1 MTIVLSILTQL
12 LHIALFVVAAPT
24 LAGAM
29 DWLDA
34 RFASRAGPPVLLPW
48 HDLLRLC
55 RKTPMAADNVSPIMQ
70 FGPAVALGA
79 TLSAAALVPSFTLGM
94 ALSPLADVL
103 TVASLLAVAR
113 VAGTLAALDAG
124 AAKPGLSAQ
133 RSSAIAVLAEPTLL
147 LSVTGLSL
155 MAGSFN
161 LDMMIVQQ
169 REGILLPATAS
180 ALVFTVLVALVFAD
194 TGAVDQTAD
203 AIYSGT
209 SLAMVRM
216 TGWCRR
222 LVLLNLIGG
231 LFLPIGMAADETG
244 SAGWAA
250 GIFAFLCKLVVF
262 GVGLSAIQT
271 LAGRIPR
278 RSLPD
283 LIGVAALLAL
293 LAIVLVLA
301 SGGMA

>member
-1 MTIVLSILTQL
+1 MTIVLSLLTQL
-12 LHIALFVVAAPT
+12 LHVALIVAAAPT

-34 RFASRAGPPVLLPW
+34 RFASRSGPPVLLPW
-48 HDLLRLC
+48 HDLLRLY
-55 RKTPMAADNVSPIMQ
+55 RKTPMPADNVSPIMR

-79 TLSAAALVPSFTLGM
+79 TLAAAALVPSFTLGM
-94 ALSPLADVL
+94 AMSPLADVL

-133 RSSAIAVLAEPTLL
+133 RSSAIAVLAEPALL
-147 LSVTGLSL
+147 LSVTGLAL

-161 LDMMIVQQ
+161 LDLIIVQQ

-180 ALVFTVLVALVFAD
+180 ALVFTALVALVFAD
-194 TGAVDQTAD
+194 AGARDRTED

-231 LFLPIGMAADETG
+231 LFLPIGMATDESG
-244 SAGWAA
+244 SSGWAA
-250 GIFAFLCKLVVF
+250 GLFAWLCKLVVF
-262 GVGLSAIQT
+262 GIGLSAIQT
-271 LAGRIPR
+271 LAGRIPG